1 MTISPAAQRLLQRLL
16 DTAPGADAIAFD
28 GAVGNCR
35 ASVPLL
41 RAVRQQPP
49 HTTARHIHPFTFFV
63 HDDYLAVFDAA
74 SLDYQ
79 DGLFARGLHLTWPH
93 RDGGCP
99 NCAFD

>member
-1 MTISPAAQRLLQRLL
+1 MKKP
-16 DTAPGADAIAFD
+16 
-28 GAVGNCR
+28 
-35 ASVPLL
+35 
-41 RAVRQQPP
+41 
-49 HTTARHIHPFTFFV
+49 FV

-74 SLDYQ
+74 TLDYQ